1 MLNHNHAAALVAI
14 IALTACGSGG
24 TDNVIMQTPENS
36 ELPPSRTG
44 RDQPGN
50 EHQTETEGG
59 DTNAGPMD
67 STQTAP
73 SADGSAGNAGPMD
86 STQTAPSAD
95 GSAGQQQSDDS
106 AEGQSNDRISYSDAN
121 AVDPET
127 WGDWGT
133 RRQGYNTVATLPAP
147 TIGGSPVVASGSMP
161 TVVASYSGPINGTM
175 NPYWPELSDP
185 RIVLGVR
192 LSGSS
197 GSITA
202 ETTYDIDGEDTN
214 TVLTRY
220 SARLNPDGTFDA
232 FDGVTPANPSGVN
245 GTFHG
250 SSHEV
255 IQGHIVTPFVFGSYK
270 ANKN

>member
-1 MLNHNHAAALVAI
+1 MPNHNHAAALVAI
-14 IALTACGSGG
+14 IALTACGSGE
-24 TDNVIMQTPENS
+24 TDNVIMQTPENG
-36 ELPPSRTG
+36 ELPHQKPDETNS
-44 RDQPGN
+44 GN

-67 STQTAP
+67 STQAAP
-73 SADGSAGNAGPMD
+73 PADDSATGDGT
-86 STQTAPSAD
+86 STDNGGGAQQ
-95 GSAGQQQSDDS
+95 GQQSDDS

-121 AVDPET
+121 AVDPEI

-133 RRQGYNTVATLPAP
+133 RRQAYNTAVTLPAP
-147 TIGGSPVVASGSMP
+147 TMSGSPVVASGSVP
-161 TVVASYSGPINGTM
+161 TVAASYSGPINGTM

-185 RIVLGVR
+185 RIVLDVR

-202 ETTYDIDGEDTN
+202 KTTYDIDGEDTN

-220 SARLNPDGTFDA
+220 GARLNPDGTFDA